1 MSRTAELLPHELHT
15 YRTSVS
21 RYGNCP
27 PLSAAPALKLERDKP
42 REQSCRIEL
51 ADDGLNVGETA
62 REWMQRNDVA
72 LADGRQSHEAEV
84 D

>member
-1 MSRTAELLPHELHT
+1 MCVLAI
-15 YRTSVS
+15 V
-21 RYGNCP
+21 
-27 PLSAAPALKLERDKP
+27 AAFEFKSYKP
-42 REQSCRIEL
+42 RQQCGRIEL